1 MKRVLLAVFLST
13 NCIAADTSTLGRFI
27 CDVTLSK
34 LVDGENFDVWTIQR
48 AGTIVNKE
56 NGFIYNVKGG
66 VSGSTGKMRRIDENG
81 TEADFAS
88 KIATTQ
94 EEQFFRFNKNGLVF
108 QYNEHPRE
116 RKKLIFQME
125 PFIHSITVCKIF

>member
-94 EEQFFRFNKNGLVF
+94 EEQFLVM
-108 QYNEHPRE
+108 
-116 RKKLIFQME
+116 L
-125 PFIHSITVCKIF
+125 STC